1 MEARQRA
8 GDHSAARRDA
18 ERYLQ
23 RFPEGPYAGTARV
36 ILAE

>member
-1 MEARQRA
+1 MEARHRA
-8 GDHSAARRDA
+8 GDSVTARRDA

-36 ILAE
+36 ILAD